1 MTKATAI
8 FRQRREALTKGGLL
22 SKNQH
27 SQEDAED
34 QDDEEDRDR
43 NKEENL
49 CNRPEVSRN
58 AGEAKETG
66 GERNEKEDDGP
77 LDHERSP
84 ASRVISVPRTA
95 FDNDRDDRVD
105 RVFFGGLFRSAH
117 RR

>member
-1 MTKATAI
+1 
-8 FRQRREALTKGGLL
+8 
-22 SKNQH
+22 
-27 SQEDAED
+27 
-34 QDDEEDRDR
+34 
-43 NKEENL
+43 
-49 CNRPEVSRN
+49 

-105 RVFFGGLFRSAH
+105 RVFFGGLFRSEHRTLEVMNLAEIVVISAPRGTTQVSNRLSAH
-117 RR
+117 SYTMCVQWRLR